1 MFVKGDLFLD
11 RITFNF
17 FVFDGTQW
25 LKLIPVFTN
34 DKDNENS

>member
-1 MFVKGDLFLD
+1 MFDKGDLFID
-11 RITFNF
+11 RLTFDL

-25 LKLIPVFTN
+25 LKLIPVFTT